1 MSSRAPVEAQE
12 RFHRYVAVL
21 FAVTIPALG
30 FVELSRAMESEL
42 ALARLAGYLALT
54 VWALYVALSKKPNAL
69 PLLLATMSYT
79 GMLVVLEALFA
90 TNVSAFDFTSTFGL
104 MMVLSVLAGTL
115 VAGSRFVWAGA
126 IAGSVSLWVVAVGA
140 LLGEEVEVVALR
152 AVIAS
157 TGVIFTT
164 ALVSKLFDQLSEAID
179 KYDRSARLQDAI
191 ARCSEA
197 LLVQTDAFATYEAV
211 KALLEASDADYA
223 YIARTVDI
231 EGEPGWE
238 ITADA
243 LRRSTSYGNSWR
255 TGKYSEIPTAYGP
268 LTSGKAVVTHT
279 NMLKGAEKQVYVN
292 DGILSEAS
300 APIFVAGVFRGSI
313 GFVQYTEDRR
323 WTEAEIQTLW
333 RASHMIGAYW
343 GRQDYA
349 QELRASN
356 ESKERLLA
364 SVSHEIRTPLTA
376 IVGLSEEINA
386 SRTSLGEEELDEL
399 NGIIAVQSR
408 ELAELVEDLL
418 VASRADFG
426 NLSIKPELIDLR
438 EQAERVLDGVRE
450 SHPTGK
456 TLVPEGDGVVAW
468 ADPLRVR
475 QIIRNLLTN
484 AIKYG
489 GNSVVVAVR
498 EHGGSAQVVV
508 ADDGPGVPVHESDL
522 IFERYYRSAESPT
535 QPGSVGIGLAVS
547 RQLAEMMG
555 GTLDYVPT
563 KPQSRFELSLPLI
576 MPDEVGSVVRVDAVR
591 RTL

>member
-30 FVELSRAMESEL
+30 FVELSRAMESQL
-42 ALARLAGYLALT
+42 APARFAGYLALT
-54 VWALYVALSKKPNAL
+54 VWALYVAFSKKPNAL

-115 VAGSRFVWAGA
+115 VAGSRLVWAGA
-126 IAGSVSLWVVAVGA
+126 IAGSVSLWVVAVGV

-255 TGKYSEIPTAYGP
+255 TGKYSEIPSAYGP
-268 LTSGKAVVTHT
+268 LIDGKAVVTHT

-300 APIFVAGVFRGSI
+300 VPIFVAGAFRGSI
-313 GFVQYTEDRR
+313 GFVQHTEDRR

-418 VASRADFG
+418 VASR
-426 NLSIKPELIDLR
+426 R
-438 EQAERVLDGVRE
+438 
-450 SHPTGK
+450 T
-456 TLVPEGDGVVAW
+456 
-468 ADPLRVR
+468 
-475 QIIRNLLTN
+475 
-484 AIKYG
+484 
-489 GNSVVVAVR
+489 
-498 EHGGSAQVVV
+498 SATC
-508 ADDGPGVPVHESDL
+508 
-522 IFERYYRSAESPT
+522 RSNPN
-535 QPGSVGIGLAVS
+535 
-547 RQLAEMMG
+547 
-555 GTLDYVPT
+555 
-563 KPQSRFELSLPLI
+563 
-576 MPDEVGSVVRVDAVR
+576 
-591 RTL
+591 